1 MPSWIPRALGMAV
14 LHAAA
19 TVAAAKFAVFQPTEV
34 TLVTVIALAVLVGTA
49 ALWSAIDSWTGLA
62 EAGRAWFVAALVGG
76 VGSGV
81 LTVVGKAVF
90 VDRTGVSAL
99 ASALTGGAAFTALLV
114 LVPAG
119 LGLLVGRR
127 LRATQGPGDDS
138 GEPDE
143 PRDEPRD
150 ETAPW
155 RPSPR
160 PRRRD
165 RQDAE
170 PAR

>member
-1 MPSWIPRALGMAV
+1 MAV

-19 TVAAAKFAVFQPTEV
+19 AVATAKYAVFQPTER
-34 TLVTVIALAVLVGTA
+34 TLVTAIALAVLVGTV
-49 ALWSAIDSWTGLA
+49 ALWSAIDAWTGLA
-62 EAGRAWFVAALVGG
+62 DAGRTWFVAALVSG

-119 LGLLVGRR
+119 LGLLVGGRI
-127 LRATQGPGDDS
+127 ATSYRDDVD
-138 GEPDE
+138 GEPG
-143 PRDEPRD
+143 RDA
-150 ETAPW
+150 ETDR

-160 PRRRD
+160 PRRR
-165 RQDAE
+165 AE